1 MTAPELLGGRYEIR
15 GVIGRGGM
23 ATVHDGWDTR
33 LGRPVAIKLLLP
45 TLGID
50 GDARARFEFEARSAA
65 ALNHPNIVV
74 VHDFGEDRGRA
85 YLVMERL
92 PGHSLADT
100 LVRGPL
106 PPDRVRAVLSHVLA
120 GLSAAHAAGILHRD
134 IKPGNVVFDAA
145 GTAKIADFG
154 IAKSAGTDLT
164 QVGQVVGTMAYL
176 SPDRIAGRAATPL
189 DDLYAVG
196 AVGYQALTG
205 RMPYPQSEPA
215 ALLRAI
221 AEHQLPPLFAVRPDV
236 DPALTAV
243 IDRAM
248 APDPAQRFP
257 DAGTMRA
264 ALYSVRPSTRVLS
277 APLGG
282 APPPWTGAVMPPPPP
297 NRMRKVLAA
306 AAIGAALLL
315 ALVLVIA
322 EVVGS
327 SADSVPAP
335 TTFAP
340 TSPAT
345 TSTSAT
351 STSPTSTSPT
361 STVFPPIPRG
371 NGKPPKGPKH
381 DEG

>member
-1 MTAPELLGGRYEIR
+1 
-15 GVIGRGGM
+15 M

-45 TLGID
+45 ALGVD
-50 GDARARFEFEARSAA
+50 GDSRARFQFEARSAA

-74 VHDFGEDRGRA
+74 VHDFGDDRGRP
-85 YLVMERL
+85 YLIMERL
-92 PGHSLADT
+92 PGQSLADV

-106 PPDRVRAVLSHVLA
+106 SPDRVRALLSDVLA

-134 IKPGNVVFDAA
+134 IKPGNVVFDPA

-154 IAKSAGTDLT
+154 IAKTGGTDLT
-164 QVGQVVGTMAYL
+164 QAGLVVGTMAYL
-176 SPDRIAGRAATPL
+176 SPDRVAGRAATPL

-196 AVGYQALTG
+196 SIGYEALTG
-205 RMPYPQSEPA
+205 RMPYPQAEPA

-221 AEHQLPPLFAVRPDV
+221 ADHHLPPLRAVRPDV
-236 DPALTAV
+236 DPVLAAV
-243 IDRAM
+243 IERAM

-257 DAGTMRA
+257 DAGSMRA
-264 ALYSVRPSTRVLS
+264 ALHSVRPSTRVLA

-282 APPPWTGAVMPPPPP
+282 APPPMTGAVLPPPPP
-297 NRMRKVLAA
+297 NRRRKVLAA

-327 SADSVPAP
+327 SGESVPAPSSTPPTSSATFTTTTATSPTTTSP

-340 TSPAT
+340 
-345 TSTSAT
+345 
-351 STSPTSTSPT
+351 
-361 STVFPPIPRG
+361 VPREEPRQGPGNG
-371 NGKPPKGPKH
+371 NGKPPKGPKR